1 MQNKK
6 KFLMLICAIIFII
19 LIYEMIHIYA
29 VFHSEVE
36 ANIQFKNGTWNIIVN
51 GTQISKGVDA
61 TFVIDKISTT
71 QNEHVEDNKLA
82 PGLSGSFS
90 ITINPE
96 NTDVSIIYDIT
107 LNKEKLT
114 DSNLKIKTIKET
126 KAQNTLVQ
134 TGENTYTGVITLEDI
149 KKGTTN
155 VIEMEV
161 QWIDDGDNDENDTK
175 LGSVYNSKL
184 NIPVNVHVSQYLG
197 EEITPWSKN

>member
-6 KFLMLICAIIFII
+6 KFLVLICAIIFII
-19 LIYEMIHIYA
+19 LIYEIIHIYA

-36 ANIQFKNGTWNIIVN
+36 ANVQFKNGTWNIIVN

-71 QNEHVEDNKLA
+71 QNNHVENNKLA
-82 PGLSGSFS
+82 PGLSGKFS

-107 LNKEKLT
+107 LNEEKLA

-126 KAQNTLVQ
+126 QVGNTLIQ
-134 TGENTYTGVITLEDI
+134 TGENTYTGVILLQDI
-149 KKGTTN
+149 EKGTTN
-155 VIEMEV
+155 TIEMEV
-161 QWIDDGDNDENDTK
+161 QWIDDGSNDENDTK
-175 LGSVYNSKL
+175 LGSKYNSKL
-184 NIPVNVHVSQYLG
+184 NIPVTVHVSQYLG
-197 EEITPWSKN
+197 ETITPWSQN

>member
-6 KFLMLICAIIFII
+6 KFLVLICAIIFII
-19 LIYEMIHIYA
+19 LIYEIIHIYA

-36 ANIQFKNGTWNIIVN
+36 ANVQFRNGTWNIIVN

-71 QNEHVEDNKLA
+71 QNEHVENNKLA
-82 PGLSGSFS
+82 PGLSGKFS

-107 LNKEKLT
+107 LNEEKLA

-126 KAQNTLVQ
+126 QVGNTLIQ
-134 TGENTYTGVITLEDI
+134 TGENTYTGVILLQDI
-149 KKGTTN
+149 EKGTTN
-155 VIEMEV
+155 TIEMEV
-161 QWIDDGDNDENDTK
+161 QWIDDGSNDENDTK
-175 LGSVYNSKL
+175 LGSEYNSKL
-184 NIPVNVHVSQYLG
+184 NIPVTIHVSQYLG
-197 EEITPWSKN
+197 ETITPWS